1 MKLSDTFR
9 FNFSYVVALLHI
21 ALFTYAAVSKAFDF
35 QNFRIQL
42 GQSPLL
48 TIYAGFISYFVP
60 AIEIALSICLMIPR
74 FRQTAIA
81 ASSFLMFL
89 FTVYIVM
96 ILNFTSF
103 VPCSCGGV
111 LEKLGWTEHLIFNA
125 VFVVLGLIAMVFAS
139 NVKHTT
145 IMATIGGS
153 IAIAGMSLLFLLS
166 EDAMQ
171 NENPFI
177 RRFPQGSA
185 AQVAQLDLRNT
196 DFYIAGASE
205 NQIYLGNHKA
215 QLQVVVID
223 KNLKNRQQFT
233 VKLERE
239 NFNFRNI
246 TIQVRGNHFYAFDGT
261 APVIYGGSTTDWKA
275 KIITENKYPFHD
287 ITFMND
293 YQVIIRGQKKGQKN
307 NILAKISGKDSLTFL
322 INENLLQ
329 KQIDGF
335 FDTDGTLNYSYEYD
349 KVIYTYYY
357 RNQYIVADHNL
368 ELVHRGNTIDTTTKA
383 HLKIAKVE
391 KSGDTKLAAPPY
403 FVNKYASVTAN
414 LLMVNSML
422 RGQFEN
428 KKVWENATVVDVY
441 DFTANKYL
449 LSFYVHD
456 YEGFRMK
463 DLFATSDALYII
475 SGHYLLKYGY
485 GDRMKSKLKYKD
497 LPAGNR

>member
-1 MKLSDTFR
+1 MKISNIFKA
-9 FNFSYVVALLHI
+9 NFIYTVALLHI
-21 ALFTYAAVSKAFDF
+21 LLFTYAAVSKVLDF

-48 TIYAGFISYFVP
+48 TIYAGFISYFIP
-60 AIEIALSICLMIPR
+60 ALEIVLSICLMIPR
-74 FRQTAIA
+74 FRKPAIA
-81 ASSFLMFL
+81 TSCFLMFL
-89 FTVYIVM
+89 FSVYIVM

-125 VFVVLGLIAMVFAS
+125 VFVLLGLISILFQS
-139 NVKHTT
+139 NLKHTL
-145 IMATIGGS
+145 IISAIGGS
-153 IAIAGMSLLFLLS
+153 IAIAIMTLLFLLS

-177 RRFPQGSA
+177 RRFPQGAA

-196 DFYIAGASE
+196 DFYIAGVSE
-205 NQIYLGNHKA
+205 NHIYLGNHKA

-233 VKLERE
+233 ITLERE

-246 TIQVRGNHFYAFDGT
+246 TLQVRGNHFYTYDGS
-261 APVIYGGSTTDWKA
+261 APVIYSGSTTNWKA
-275 KIITENKYPFHD
+275 KIISEKKYPFHD
-287 ITFMND
+287 ITFIND
-293 YQVIIRGQKKGQKN
+293 QEVVIRGQKKGQKN
-307 NILAKISGKDSLTFL
+307 NILAKVSGKDSLTFL
-322 INENLLQ
+322 INETLLQ

-335 FDTDGTLNYSYEYD
+335 FDTDGTLNYSYEYN
-349 KVIYTYYY
+349 KIIYTYYY
-357 RNQYIVADHNL
+357 RNQYIVANNNL

-383 HLKIAKVE
+383 NLKIAKVE
-391 KSGDTKLAAPPY
+391 KSGDIKLAAPPY
-403 FVNKYASVTAN
+403 FVNKHTSVMAN

-422 RGQFEN
+422 RGKFEN
-428 KKVWENATVVDVY
+428 KKVWDNATVIDVY

-463 DLFATSDALYII
+463 NFYATTDASYII

-485 GDRMKSKLKYKD
+485 GDRIKSKIKYND